1 MNSRLA
7 LAVAGWLL
15 AAALATGTGV
25 AVLGLLGRPLTGPA
39 ERLMTDEDISL
50 ALARETPLAQDT
62 PLTQDARPAQDTPLT
77 QDARPALETPLAE
90 DAPGDTPSGTP
101 GALSPAVPSDE
112 ASAGPSGART
122 PGVAPGRRLVSTD
135 AGSVIARCD
144 GELVRLQSWTPA
156 QGFEVDDVDPGPD
169 DRARVRFESDEARLE
184 VEVRCSGGVPVP
196 RITRHDD

>member
-15 AAALATGTGV
+15 AAVLATGTGV
-25 AVLGLLGRPLTGPA
+25 AVLGLLGRPLTGSA
-39 ERLMTDEDISL
+39 ERLMTAEEIRV
-50 ALARETPLAQDT
+50 ALAQDTPLAQDT
-62 PLTQDARPAQDTPLT
+62 R
-77 QDARPALETPLAE
+77 
-90 DAPGDTPSGTP
+90 GGSP
-101 GALSPAVPSDE
+101 GAPSPAAVPSDD
-112 ASAGPSGART
+112 ASAGPSGVRT
-122 PGVAPGRRLVSTD
+122 PGAAPATWRRLVSTD

-169 DRARVRFESDEARLE
+169 DRARVKFESDEDRLE

-196 RITRHDD
+196 RITRHDG

>member
-39 ERLMTDEDISL
+39 ERLMTAEEIRL
-50 ALARETPLAQDT
+50 ALARN
-62 PLTQDARPAQDTPLT
+62 
-77 QDARPALETPLAE
+77 
-90 DAPGDTPSGTP
+90 TPSNTPGGTP
-101 GALSPAVPSDE
+101 GAASPAAVPSGEAPAVPS
-112 ASAGPSGART
+112 GVRT
-122 PGVAPGRRLVSTD
+122 PGAAPATGRRLVSTD

-169 DRARVRFESDEARLE
+169 DRARVKFESDEDRLE

>member
-1 MNSRLA
+1 VNSRLA

-39 ERLMTDEDISL
+39 ERLMTAEEIRL
-50 ALARETPLAQDT
+50 ALAQDT
-62 PLTQDARPAQDTPLT
+62 PGAPSPA
-77 QDARPALETPLAE
+77 
-90 DAPGDTPSGTP
+90 
-101 GALSPAVPSDE
+101 AVPSDE
-112 ASAGPSGART
+112 ASAGPSGVRT
-122 PGVAPGRRLVSTD
+122 PGAAPATGRKLVSTD

-144 GELVRLQSWTPA
+144 GGLVRLQSWTPA

-169 DRARVRFESDEARLE
+169 DRARVKFESDEDRLE

>member
-1 MNSRLA
+1 MNSRLL

-39 ERLMTDEDISL
+39 ERPMTTEEVRL
-50 ALARETPLAQDT
+50 ALARDT
-62 PLTQDARPAQDTPLT
+62 AAPPSPAAATT
-77 QDARPALETPLAE
+77 GPAPV
-90 DAPGDTPSGTP
+90 DSSGGGTP
-101 GALSPAVPSDE
+101 GDAPA
-112 ASAGPSGART
+112 T
-122 PGVAPGRRLVSTD
+122 GRRLVSTS
-135 AGSVIARCD
+135 AGTVIARCD
-144 GELVRLQSWTPA
+144 GGLVRLQSWTPA

-169 DRARVRFESDEARLE
+169 DRARVKFESDEDRLE

>member
-25 AVLGLLGRPLTGPA
+25 AVLGLLGRPLTGQA
-39 ERLMTDEDISL
+39 ERLMTAEEIRL
-50 ALARETPLAQDT
+50 ALAQTTPS
-62 PLTQDARPAQDTPLT
+62 
-77 QDARPALETPLAE
+77 
-90 DAPGDTPSGTP
+90 DAPGAPSP
-101 GALSPAVPSDE
+101 AAVPSGQ
-112 ASAGPSGART
+112 ASAGPSGVRT
-122 PGVAPGRRLVSTD
+122 PGAAPAAGRRLVSTD

-144 GELVRLQSWTPA
+144 GGLVRLQSWTPA

-169 DRARVRFESDEARLE
+169 DRARVKFESDEDRLE